1 MRICHL
7 MRCLSITPRPGMK
20 ARVRHVSPYDFP
32 DELNEGDEVTV
43 MSFSTGFCEVRDLRG
58 RELRLFIGVDC
69 GTLYEVGKTCSRP
82 IIPEFSEN
90 VSGAAGERE
99 GNLRHG
105 QPLSVSSS

>member
-1 MRICHL
+1 MTSPDDLPEELEEGGEITVT
-7 MRCLSITPRPGMK
+7 SI
-20 ARVRHVSPYDFP
+20 
-32 DELNEGDEVTV
+32 
-43 MSFSTGFCEVRDLRG
+43 STGFCEVRDLRG
-58 RELRLFIGVDC
+58 REFRLFMACVDC